1 MNERSL
7 SALEQVLAD
16 LAAENDDLDGRVAHL
31 DAANWSL
38 PTPAQGWTITHQI
51 AHLAWTDQVSVLA
64 ATDEDGFAAAL
75 TAAAADPAGF
85 VDAAADEGAALPSQQ
100 LLDRWRD
107 VRQRLIIALAAVPP
121 GRKLPWF
128 GPPMS
133 PTSMATARI
142 METWAHGQDVADALG
157 QNRQPTARLR
167 HICHIGVRTRGFA
180 FQLNGLTAPPTDV
193 QVELTAPDGQ
203 LWTWGESD
211 TDLVRGPALD
221 FCLLVTQ
228 RRHLDDLELHAEGEV
243 GQAWLPIAQAF
254 AGPPGNGRQPLGQDI
269 A

>member
-1 MNERSL
+1 M

-16 LAAENDDLDGRVAHL
+16 LAAENDDLDARVAEL
-31 DAANWSL
+31 DVTAWGL
-38 PTPAQGWTITHQI
+38 PTPAQGWTIAHQI
-51 AHLAWTDQVSVLA
+51 AHLAWTDDVSVLA
-64 ATDEDGFAAAL
+64 ATDATGFSAAVQQAAANP
-75 TAAAADPAGF
+75 TGF
-85 VDAAADEGAALPSQQ
+85 VDQAAAEGAAQPSPQLLTRWRAGRQQ
-100 LLDRWRD
+100 LLA
-107 VRQRLIIALAAVPP
+107 ALATVPA
-121 GRKLPWF
+121 GQKLPWF

-157 QNRQPTARLR
+157 HDRQPTARIR
-167 HICHIGVRTRGFA
+167 HVCHIGVRTRSFA
-180 FQLNGLTAPPTDV
+180 FQLNGLAVPPTDV

-228 RRHLDDLELHAEGEV
+228 RRHRDDLELHAEGEV
-243 GQAWLPIAQAF
+243 AQAWLPIAQAF
-254 AGPPGNGRQPLGQDI
+254 AGPPGNGRHPLGQDT